1 MIYLVLY
8 KKIYNQEAYSVKNDE
23 NGIFKDFCKALQ
35 QFITDCRTAQCNVPN
50 SGLVELSKAIAES
63 AIKIQLDLSFESFR
77 NSLSERIMSLPN
89 LIHNIEH
96 NDSEGKLNIMNE
108 FINQIIDDMK
118 NTLCNVNVYL

>member
-1 MIYLVLY
+1 
-8 KKIYNQEAYSVKNDE
+8 
-23 NGIFKDFCKALQ
+23 
-35 QFITDCRTAQCNVPN
+35 
-50 SGLVELSKAIAES
+50 
-63 AIKIQLDLSFESFR
+63 
-77 NSLSERIMSLPN
+77 MSLPN

>member
-1 MIYLVLY
+1 M
-8 KKIYNQEAYSVKNDE
+8 
-23 NGIFKDFCKALQ
+23 
-35 QFITDCRTAQCNVPN
+35 
-50 SGLVELSKAIAES
+50 VELSKAIAES